1 MEATFRGRPLQSPER
16 PDTFYAFVA
25 GLYAA
30 ALLSPAAVVALAL
43 WVSGDPGVLYVGL
56 LAAVTTIVAVTAW
69 GVSRWRGLPERIG
82 ASRFAW
88 GLAVLPV
95 VAVAGYFV
103 AVAAIETPAVDAGA
117 VVGFLLGALGIVVG
131 IGLAVM
137 SRNRYAEAV
146 VDGERV
152 EAVWTAGWPER
163 QRLRFQYAS
172 LVAMSLLVPVWAAGY
187 LWDALWIGT
196 VANLLFLPV
205 ILLGNLGRERTYRA
219 TPAGL
224 ERKNPV
230 SRYVYQWDR
239 FESYEVT
246 DEVIVIRWRSRW
258 RPAIRC
264 ARAEIEEEDA
274 AVDAL
279 GRYLSR
285 S

>member
-1 MEATFRGRPLQSPER
+1 MEATFRGHPLQSLER

-56 LAAVTTIVAVTAW
+56 LTAVTTIVAVTAW
-69 GVSRWRGLPERIG
+69 GVTRWRGLPERIG
-82 ASRFAW
+82 ASRLAW
-88 GLAVLPV
+88 SLAVLPV
-95 VAVAGYFV
+95 VAVAGYFAV
-103 AVAAIETPAVDAGA
+103 VAAVDTPAVDAGA
-117 VVGFLLGALGIVVG
+117 VVGFLLGSLGIVVG
-131 IGLAVM
+131 IGLVVM

-152 EAVWTAGWPER
+152 EAVWTAGWPEH
-163 QRLRFQYAS
+163 QRMRFQYAS
-172 LVAMSLLVPVWAAGY
+172 LVAMSLFVPVWAAGY

-196 VANLLFLPV
+196 TGNLLFLPV
-205 ILLGNLGRERTYRA
+205 ILLGNVGRERTYRV

-224 ERKNPV
+224 ERNNPV
-230 SRYVYQWDR
+230 SRYVYRWNR

-246 DEVIVIRWRSRW
+246 DEVVVVRWRSWW

-264 ARAEIEEEDA
+264 ARAEIDEEN
-274 AVDAL
+274 AVMDAL
-279 GRYLSR
+279 GRYLPR
-285 S
+285 